1 MTFIPHKP
9 AVPAGRY
16 ARSLRLILRRARRQ
30 KYIPP
35 PSVPGSPN
43 KAHMSFG
50 NPGLRPLTS
59 MSNSQAT
66 NANIGGTALMQST
79 LMSNSGM
86 APSGGQQPS
95 PGNSLPGSLGGK
107 NESPSSNP
115 ESYEY
120 DWNFAQDLLNRAGMP
135 LEENSQL
142 PLYVFSCQR
151 EELSLTRLPMHSFLN
166 GESLGN
172 SGEGHHN
179 PLVGLET
186 FFLPPGKSPRRRDRK
201 LLAHKTLK
209 RRHRLANQHARQWGQ
224 L

>member
-1 MTFIPHKP
+1 MTLVLPKL

-30 KYIPP
+30 KFIPP

-50 NPGLRPLTS
+50 NAGLRPLTS
-59 MSNSQAT
+59 MSNSQAA
-66 NANIGGTALMQST
+66 NANAGGSSSIMQST
-79 LMSNSGM
+79 LMPNSGL
-86 APSGGQQPS
+86 APTGGQQPS

-142 PLYVFSCQR
+142 PLYVC
-151 EELSLTRLPMHSFLN
+151 
-166 GESLGN
+166 
-172 SGEGHHN
+172 
-179 PLVGLET
+179 
-186 FFLPPGKSPRRRDRK
+186 
-201 LLAHKTLK
+201 
-209 RRHRLANQHARQWGQ
+209 
-224 L
+224 